1 MVYSEAFRGSRNSAC
16 TLDWTL
22 RPNSI
27 EMDGTVLSKPI
38 KRGFEA
44 LFSHTLYTDHSCLAR
59 YLTLFPQNVCVSL
72 IPAVEKSD
80 DNDGIF
86 VVLKNDVNEV
96 FKAASNLNVAQ
107 LGKDARIHHTCLAR
121 RWLKTLR
128 HECRAVF
135 VDRMVA
141 SLSLFST
148 PYVDKNSVRLPEW
161 AKEYLKNGN
170 QLPVAFFVVTR
181 AVSDAFAFMH
191 DRPVGPL
198 HVRYVID
205 IFALM
210 LLVPCLY
217 RGLIKQLREMKYWG
231 DVFPFTEK
239 GLYCFMSMPLHFQF
253 KEGQSDI
260 LAGLAETLIVV
271 HDMYLCKAVV
281 RSRQR
286 NYSETLSLRTYDC
299 MLKVVSLIRQLLTC
313 IDVIEDCRFVCQSH
327 KTEREAVWRIGLLND
342 CFCNT
347 ACCYKCQL
355 RTRILDTLKRKCS
368 VTLL

>member
-1 MVYSEAFRGSRNSAC
+1 
-16 TLDWTL
+16 
-22 RPNSI
+22 
-27 EMDGTVLSKPI
+27 MDGTVLSKPI

-96 FKAASNLNVAQ
+96 FKIASTLTVAT
-107 LGKDARIHHTCLAR
+107 LGKDARVHHTRLAR

-141 SLSLFST
+141 SFSLFST

-170 QLPVAFFVVTR
+170 QLPVALFLVTR

-205 IFALM
+205 IFAMM
-210 LLVPCLY
+210 LLVLYLY
-217 RGLIKQLREMKYWG
+217 RGLINQLREMKYWG

-239 GLYCFMSMPLHFQF
+239 GLYYYVSMPLPIQF
-253 KEGQSDI
+253 KEGQSNI
-260 LAGLAETLIVV
+260 LAGLAETQE
-271 HDMYLCKAVV
+271 HQYQ
-281 RSRQR
+281 RS
-286 NYSETLSLRTYDC
+286 
-299 MLKVVSLIRQLLTC
+299 
-313 IDVIEDCRFVCQSH
+313 
-327 KTEREAVWRIGLLND
+327 
-342 CFCNT
+342 
-347 ACCYKCQL
+347 
-355 RTRILDTLKRKCS
+355 
-368 VTLL
+368 